1 MRSCAQGV
9 VCLRM
14 VCVLSYVQ
22 EEVLCVLCVHEYV
35 EVNVVCIEEAW
46 SVRCLVSLPLCSVCG
61 AK

>member
-1 MRSCAQGV
+1 
-9 VCLRM
+9 M

-46 SVRCLVSLPLCSVCG
+46 GVRCLVSLPLCSVCG